1 MDALGKGKE
10 NRKRDEEIENEGEE
24 RVGKGVVKRRCIER
38 REEKREKRRV

>member
-24 RVGKGVVKRRCIER
+24 RVRKGVMKKRRIG
-38 REEKREKRRV
+38 REENQEKRRV